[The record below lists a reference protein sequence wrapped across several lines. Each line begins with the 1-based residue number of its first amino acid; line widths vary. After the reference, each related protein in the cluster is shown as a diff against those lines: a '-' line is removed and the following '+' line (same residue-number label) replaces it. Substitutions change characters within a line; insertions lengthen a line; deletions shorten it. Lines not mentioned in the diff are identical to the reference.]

1 MLKNRYSSKG
11 KISNSNQSYSKN
23 PKTYQKEMDH
33 YREKERTLNKA
44 LDPVKQKDLQK
55 DKDTGKNQKQETTST
70 QLESLR

>member
-1 MLKNRYSSKG
+1 
-11 KISNSNQSYSKN
+11 
-23 PKTYQKEMDH
+23 MDH